1 VELWLLKIFKKN
13 LILPILVF
21 NFTFWLERERERER
35 ELANKMAGAMLWGK

>member
-13 LILPILVF
+13 LILTILVF